1 MTIQIDISHGEQIL
15 GDKCAAKKILAMFIE
30 QLPGY
35 IQEIKQ
41 YRESGNWHQLY
52 ESVHAF
58 KGATCYSSTPQ
69 LNVIAGELHSLLDS
83 HDGATPHEKDIDRID
98 ILLEDLR
105 SNGQK
110 TITESVAIL
119 D

>member
-1 MTIQIDISHGEQIL
+1 MAIQIDISHGEKVL

-41 YRESGNWHQLY
+41 YRASENWLQLHESI
-52 ESVHAF
+52 HAF

-69 LNVIAGELHSLLDS
+69 LNIVAGELNSLLDRL
-83 HDGATPHEKDIDRID
+83 DGETPSENDTTRID
-98 ILLEDLR
+98 TLLEDLN
-105 SNGQK
+105 SSSQK
-110 TITESVAIL
+110 TLSESVEIL
-119 D
+119 S